1 MEVKIAKQLIMQAN
15 FGLVLMLTIHL
26 TATAIT
32 KPKDRIFLKSLA
44 NLVPNT
50 EVYHQFVE
58 TVLRNKVNDT
68 CLFVRRNGTCVQ
80 HIWSQ
85 TAQTNSTIPKT
96 TIRNIRAAQTTKKP
110 MQLAKTV
117 IMTALKL
124 LAPKKSNLVERLYE
138 NAEVANETAMFKFSL
153 GTLTSNSVLL
163 SNIVHQ
169 LSTNGR
175 IQKGTSALTLTM
187 FVVSLIGAIICLV
200 KWCKEYHQ
208 TKTERRQVMLEAYYQ
223 RRRGLEERR
232 QLALDES

>member
-1 MEVKIAKQLIMQAN
+1 
-15 FGLVLMLTIHL
+15 
-26 TATAIT
+26 
-32 KPKDRIFLKSLA
+32 
-44 NLVPNT
+44 
-50 EVYHQFVE
+50 
-58 TVLRNKVNDT
+58 
-68 CLFVRRNGTCVQ
+68 
-80 HIWSQ
+80 
-85 TAQTNSTIPKT
+85 
-96 TIRNIRAAQTTKKP
+96 